1 MAKKKKGAKK
11 KSGDGG
17 ARTIAIDMEVH
28 KRIEAARL
36 SFEESDNAIL
46 RRLLRVGE
54 AQPAGAPEPAAPP
67 RRAKG
72 GGAADGGWSKI
83 GRHGRTVFLPDGTL
97 LRAAYGGRTVEGEV
111 RDGAWL
117 VNGAAYNSPSAA
129 LIANVQT
136 KDGSPVNLNGW
147 RHWEVRRPGEEVWLR
162 LSEL

>member
-11 KSGDGG
+11 KAG
-17 ARTIAIDMEVH
+17 RTIAIDVEVH

-36 SFEESDNAIL
+36 SFEESENAIL
-46 RRLLRVGE
+46 CRLLRIGE
-54 AQPAGAPEPAAPP
+54 AQSKSAPEPAAQP

-111 RDGAWL
+111 KDGAWL

>member
-83 GRHGRTVFLPDGTL
+83 GRHGRTVFLPNGTL

-117 VNGAAYNSPSAA
+117 VNGAAYNSPS
-129 LIANVQT
+129 
-136 KDGSPVNLNGW
+136 
-147 RHWEVRRPGEEVWLR
+147 
-162 LSEL
+162 